1 LKLLWIF
8 FLHLKKLLHQ
18 IMLKYL
24 ALIISWRISMASAK
38 MTGLFASD
46 VKTMYL
52 GLEKLLELL
61 SRPFN
66 KPVEESGR

>member
-1 LKLLWIF
+1 
-8 FLHLKKLLHQ
+8 
-18 IMLKYL
+18 MLKYL

-52 GLEKLLELL
+52 GLEKLLELF

-66 KPVEESGR
+66 KPVEESRR